1 MLLTPISGK
10 RYIRS
15 EKSEIFIIL
24 ESHRVKIIN
33 HVYAYDVHMNDKS
46 WNQIIS
52 LFDNEVEKRR
62 EEFEF
67 QITSNIKSSLTK
79 NCKRKVMKNIFNILY
94 YTGISIM
101 IGFVLII
108 SLFAMNIQ
116 NILDTFAKE
125 KVEVNIYVKDTSA
138 YVIKPIQKQPAQI
151 PTNKPKANQH
161 LSVIKIENRTEDSNQ
176 VKVNLESEQSVEEPK
191 DTNKP
196 KTP

>member
-67 QITSNIKSSLTK
+67 QITSNIKSSLQK
-79 NCKRKVMKNIFNILY
+79 IV
-94 YTGISIM
+94 
-101 IGFVLII
+101 
-108 SLFAMNIQ
+108 
-116 NILDTFAKE
+116 KE
-125 KVEVNIYVKDTSA
+125 K
-138 YVIKPIQKQPAQI
+138 
-151 PTNKPKANQH
+151 
-161 LSVIKIENRTEDSNQ
+161 L
-176 VKVNLESEQSVEEPK
+176 
-191 DTNKP
+191 
-196 KTP
+196 

>member
-1 MLLTPISGK
+1 
-10 RYIRS
+10 
-15 EKSEIFIIL
+15 
-24 ESHRVKIIN
+24 
-33 HVYAYDVHMNDKS
+33 
-46 WNQIIS
+46 
-52 LFDNEVEKRR
+52 
-62 EEFEF
+62 
-67 QITSNIKSSLTK
+67 
-79 NCKRKVMKNIFNILY
+79 MKNIFNILY

-101 IGFVLII
+101 MGFVLII

-176 VKVNLESEQSVEEPK
+176 VKVNLESEKSVEEPK